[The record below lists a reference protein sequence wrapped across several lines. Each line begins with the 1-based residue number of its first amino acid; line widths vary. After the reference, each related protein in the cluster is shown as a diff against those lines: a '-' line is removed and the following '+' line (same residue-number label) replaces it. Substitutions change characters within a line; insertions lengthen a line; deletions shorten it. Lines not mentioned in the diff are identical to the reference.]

1 MNKIAAG
8 GYGFIFF
15 GYGSSLFA
23 YSRNCSSIAAAVI
36 SHYINRQHAAFA
48 FGYACLIKRIASVEV
63 KIAVSG
69 RFNARVEKCIVCAD
83 LNTVSIFY

>member
-1 MNKIAAG
+1 MNKVASG

-15 GYGSSLFA
+15 GYSGSLFA
-23 YSRNCSSIAAAVI
+23 YRRDSSGIAAAVI
-36 SHYINRQHAAFA
+36 SHCINCHQAAFA
-48 FGYACLIKRIASVEV
+48 FRYACPIKCIASVEV

-69 RFNARVEKCIVCAD
+69 RFNARVEECIVCAD